1 MNMGRKSKK
10 LQELQNQLC
19 DLEVD
24 FELLDDTKVLNE
36 LTNKLKSVNDY
47 RHESYI
53 QHKLSDILMITLL
66 ATLANANEWIEVED
80 FAKTKINWLKKF
92 LELPNGIPSDDT
104 FREVVSNIDS
114 KYFYSIVSVFIIE
127 KLEEILKT
135 LRNTKLNDK
144 SEIEKDIM
152 SIDGKTSCG
161 SKRNETDTPAVKAL
175 HTLNAY
181 SSDYGMC
188 IGQVFVNEK
197 SNEIPAMQDILD
209 IIDVKNTIVT
219 WDALNTQKETVLKV
233 IKKHGDYVG
242 ALKGN
247 QHNFYKDVKDYFIDE
262 TLEELRKDP
271 IRYHQTKE
279 KKHSSIVKREYFL
292 TDDIKWLY
300 GKENWKGLETIGIEV
315 KTIVKNDGKM
325 VKENRYFICS
335 FFDILNFSRAV
346 REHWGVENGLHWHL
360 DFTFK
365 DDKNTTMSKNGAK
378 NLQLIKKIAL
388 SILKIVQISYKISL
402 KRIRYKLSLN
412 YEKEIENIFKMLNS
426 ENLKNALMK

>member
-1 MNMGRKSKK
+1 MSRRSKK
-10 LQELQNQLC
+10 LQELQNYLGNI
-19 DLEVD
+19 EVD
-24 FELLDDTKVLNE
+24 FELLEDTSVLEE
-36 LTNKLKSVNDY
+36 LTNKLNSVNDY
-47 RHESYI
+47 RHESYVL
-53 QHKLSDILMITLL
+53 HKLSDILMITLL

-80 FAKTKINWLKKF
+80 FAKSKKNWLLKF

-114 KYFYSIVSVFIIE
+114 KYFYSIVSVFLIE
-127 KLEEILKT
+127 KLEEMLQTLK
-135 LRNTKLNDK
+135 NEELNEK
-144 SEIEKDIM
+144 SEIEKDII
-152 SIDGKTSCG
+152 SVDGKASCG

-197 SNEIPAMQDILD
+197 SNEIPAMQDLLD
-209 IIDVKNTIVT
+209 VIDIKNTIVT

-247 QHNFYKDVKDYFIDE
+247 QHNFHKDVKNYFIDE

-271 IRYHQTKE
+271 LRYYQTKE
-279 KKHSSIVKREYFL
+279 KEHSAIVKREYFL
-292 TDDIKWLY
+292 TDDTEWLY

-315 KTIVKNDGKM
+315 KTIKKNNGKI
-325 VKENRYFICS
+325 VKEHRYFICS
-335 FFDILNFSRAV
+335 FFDILNFSRSV

-365 DDKNTTMSKNGAK
+365 DDKNTTMAKNGAK

-388 SILKIVQISYKISL
+388 SILKIVQFSYKISL

-426 ENLKNALMK
+426 QNLRNALIK